1 MSRRP
6 REAEGGLASTLCL
19 EAGVTAEAS
28 EAHEEEDLEEGEE
41 VEAGAEGEGAH
52 GAIQEEGE
60 EEGGLEEV
68 EDTEED
74 FNEYLKSWIK
84 MK

>member
-1 MSRRP
+1 M
-6 REAEGGLASTLCL
+6 
-19 EAGVTAEAS
+19 
-28 EAHEEEDLEEGEE
+28 EEGEE